1 MVDAGADRRAAFRRG
16 DIIIVVDDAD
26 RENEGDL
33 TIAAE
38 KVTPAAINFMMTH
51 GRGLICLPMTA
62 ERLDTLQIPLQV
74 PAQQNS
80 TQFET
85 AFCIGI
91 EAKKGTVEE
100 WVIRNKTPMYH
111 PIHLHSWPF
120 QVQGQEGWQDV
131 VQVAP
136 YTEQVIR
143 VAYDDFGGTTVLHCH
158 ILDHEDTGMM
168 AIIRVQ

>member
-1 MVDAGADRRAAFRRG
+1 MSTESQPLLTVKDAAAWRAWL
-16 DIIIVVDDAD
+16 DAD
-26 RENEGDL
+26 EHTSDRVWL
-33 TIAAE
+33 
-38 KVTPAAINFMMTH
+38 V
-51 GRGLICLPMTA
+51 L
-62 ERLDTLQIPLQV
+62 
-74 PAQQNS
+74 
-80 TQFET
+80 
-85 AFCIGI
+85 
-91 EAKKGTVEE
+91 AKKGTVEE

-120 QVQGQEGWQDV
+120 QAQGQEGWQDV

-143 VAYDDFGGTTVLHCH
+143 VSYDDFGGTTVLHCH